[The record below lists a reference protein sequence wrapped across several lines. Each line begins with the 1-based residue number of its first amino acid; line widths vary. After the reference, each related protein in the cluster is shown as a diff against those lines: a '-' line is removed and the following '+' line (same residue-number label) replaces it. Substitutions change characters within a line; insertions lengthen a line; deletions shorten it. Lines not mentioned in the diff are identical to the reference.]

1 MVGGRGR
8 CGKLQTL
15 NTLTIWS
22 FARENIYIPHP
33 QRKWI
38 VCGNLRRKA
47 LRSNGFVLIDSAYK
61 PVYADPESI
70 QILTFPNVATNPPD
84 EIMRQKIQTFLP
96 PNFESLKDSSIRQ
109 FKSGK
114 RRYSC
119 RAFILE
125 NHWSSSEWKTRIA
138 LILERGLAAAPA
150 GARKKRNL
158 AGIFEDPFGFSSD
171 PKYFA
176 FGRVHQEVYVSL
188 RNMVLEGRGI
198 GILLGQ
204 AGIGKTLLLDLL
216 AQNLRAKSEVAVF
229 PGTFESRKEVV
240 RAVMA
245 TLGVEGL
252 GNALSANLQRL
263 EKWLISKNL
272 SGRRVI
278 LICDDAQDFSFDT
291 LECLC
296 FFSNLQIG
304 PQKLLQIIMAG
315 RQGLLE
321 KLNSNRLN
329 TIGNRINVF
338 CRLSPF
344 DEAEVYN
351 YVSHR
356 LRIAGCTRDLFTSA
370 AIDSI
375 ALYSRG
381 IPLNI
386 NMICRH
392 CLSLAAAANLKK
404 IDERVVADSAYDLV
418 LRTQPANVWEGFD
431 MPSSSVRKRQ
441 SGRERKPH
449 GLKLV
454 RKT

>member
-1 MVGGRGR
+1 
-8 CGKLQTL
+8 
-15 NTLTIWS
+15 
-22 FARENIYIPHP
+22 
-33 QRKWI
+33 
-38 VCGNLRRKA
+38 
-47 LRSNGFVLIDSAYK
+47 
-61 PVYADPESI
+61 VYADPESI
-70 QILTFPNVATNPPD
+70 QILTFPNAVANPPD
-84 EIMRQKIQTFLP
+84 EIIRQKIRTFLP
-96 PNFESLKDSSIRQ
+96 PSVELLKDSSVMQ
-109 FKSGK
+109 FRSGK

-125 NHWSSSEWKTRIA
+125 NHWSSSEGKARIA
-138 LILERGLAAAPA
+138 LILERGMTAAPS
-150 GARKKRNL
+150 GSRKRRKL
-158 AGIFEDPFGFSSD
+158 AGLCEDPFGFSSD
-171 PKYFA
+171 TKYYA
-176 FGRVHQEVYVSL
+176 SSRAHQEVYASL

-216 AQNLRAKSEVAVF
+216 AQDLRAKSEVVVF
-229 PGTFESRKEVV
+229 PGSFESRKEVI

-252 GNALSANLQRL
+252 GKTVSANLQRL

-272 SGRRVI
+272 SGRRVT
-278 LICDDAQDFSFDT
+278 LICDDAQDYSYDT
-291 LECLC
+291 LENLCL
-296 FFSNLQIG
+296 FSSLQIG
-304 PQKLLQIIMAG
+304 QQKLVQIIMAG

-321 KLNSNRLN
+321 RLNSKRLRA
-329 TIGNRINVF
+329 IGSRINVF
-338 CRLSPF
+338 CRLAPL

-351 YVSHR
+351 FVSHR
-356 LRIAGCTRDLFTSA
+356 LRTAGCTRDLFTSA

-392 CLSLAAAANLKK
+392 CLSLAAAADLKR

-418 LRTQPANVWEGFD
+418 LRTQPANIWEGAD
-431 MPSSSVRKRQ
+431 MPSPSIRKRQ
-441 SGRERKPH
+441 PNRERKHH

>member
-1 MVGGRGR
+1 M
-8 CGKLQTL
+8 
-15 NTLTIWS
+15 
-22 FARENIYIPHP
+22 
-33 QRKWI
+33 
-38 VCGNLRRKA
+38 
-47 LRSNGFVLIDSAYK
+47 
-61 PVYADPESI
+61 
-70 QILTFPNVATNPPD
+70 
-84 EIMRQKIQTFLP
+84 P
-96 PNFESLKDSSIRQ
+96 PNFESLKDSSVTQ

-125 NHWSSSEWKTRIA
+125 NHWSNSEAKARIA
-138 LILERGLAAAPA
+138 LILERGMTAPPA
-150 GARKKRNL
+150 GSRKRRKL
-158 AGIFEDPFGFSSD
+158 AGLCEDPFGFSSD

-176 FGRVHQEVYVSL
+176 YGRVHQGVYISL
-188 RNMVLEGRGI
+188 RNMVLEGRGM

-204 AGIGKTLLLDLL
+204 AGIGKTLLLELL
-216 AQNLRAKSEVAVF
+216 AQNLRAKSEVAFF
-229 PGTFESRKEVV
+229 PGSFESRKEVT

-252 GNALSANLQRL
+252 GKAMSANLQRL

-272 SGRRVI
+272 SGRRVT
-278 LICDDAQDFSFDT
+278 LICDDAQDFSYDT
-291 LECLC
+291 LESLCL
-296 FFSNLQIG
+296 FSNLQIG
-304 PQKLLQIIMAG
+304 QQKLLQIVLAG

-321 KLNSNRLN
+321 KLNSNRLKP
-329 TIGNRINVF
+329 ISSKINLF
-338 CRLSPF
+338 CRLSPL

-351 YVSHR
+351 FVSHR
-356 LRIAGCTRDLFTSA
+356 LRTAGCTSDLFTSA

-392 CLSLAAAANLKK
+392 SLSLAAAANLKR

-418 LRTQPANVWEGFD
+418 LRTQPANVWEGPD
-431 MPSSSVRKRQ
+431 IQSPSIRKRQ
-441 SGRERKPH
+441 SSRARKPH